1 MRITAII
8 CLFVTAMAGL
18 SAQETPDVFLQ
29 RVSDRYAK
37 MEDYQARI
45 RIRRG
50 ERVDNGRLAYK
61 SPGLIRLDYDSPKGQ
76 VLLITEDK
84 VEFYLPSFQS
94 VMEQRLSRS
103 DAQSMSSVGAI
114 GGNGLKILRDN
125 YSVSYLV
132 GPDPVPLGGGSN
144 EMVIKLRFQWRSNAE
159 GFRTLDVSINPTS
172 LLIRRM
178 EGVTGLFENVQF
190 DYTDITLDR
199 GVPTS
204 VFVFVPEEGLQ
215 ITRYP
220 NFLGLV
226 E

>member
-1 MRITAII
+1 MRMITVI
-8 CLFVTAMAGL
+8 CLFIAIQGGL
-18 SAQETPDVFLQ
+18 SAQETSDAFLQ
-29 RVSDRYAK
+29 RVSERYAK
-37 MEDYQARI
+37 IQDYQARI
-45 RIRRG
+45 RIQRG
-50 ERVDNGRLAYK
+50 DRVDSGRLVYK
-61 SPGLIRLDYDSPKGQ
+61 APGLIRLDYDSPKGQ
-76 VLLITEDK
+76 VLIVNEDK
-84 VEFYLPSFQS
+84 VEFYLPAFQAI
-94 VMEQRLSRS
+94 MEQRLSRS
-103 DAQSMSSVGAI
+103 AAQSMSAIGAG

-132 GPDPVPLGGGSN
+132 GPAPVALGGGSN

-159 GFRTLDVSINPTS
+159 GFRTLDLSINPNS
-172 LLIRRM
+172 LMIRRM

-215 ITRYP
+215 INKYP